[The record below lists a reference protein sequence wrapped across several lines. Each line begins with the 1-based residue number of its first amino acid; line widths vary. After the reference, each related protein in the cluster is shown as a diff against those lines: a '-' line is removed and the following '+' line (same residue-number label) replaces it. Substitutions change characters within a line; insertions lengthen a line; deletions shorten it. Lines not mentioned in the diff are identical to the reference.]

1 MGVQVANNAF
11 STLFSAL
18 TSVAT
23 TMTVASGHGARFP
36 SASVASGNYFYV
48 TLIKSS
54 GVTEI
59 VKVTDRSTDTFTIV
73 RSQDGTT
80 ATTFTAGDRV
90 ELRPVAALFNELPN
104 RLLITADYTDLS
116 VTNGKLDNIVS
127 AIGPVGGLGKFLTA
141 TVNSKGRIT
150 ALTETNGIVQTNT
163 FAFTTSGATQTW
175 TKPTSAG
182 SLVRVQ
188 CWGGGGGGGRSGSG
202 SGGCG
207 GGGGGYM
214 ERWMS
219 LADVT
224 STVSVVVAGGG
235 AGATA
240 DNTNGIVGENTTFG
254 SYVTAYGGGGG
265 AGNYGTGTG
274 AGGGGGELSAGVS
287 GITAS
292 PGAGGAI
299 GGGHGA
305 IIESGSSVATSTL
318 RGNITTKYTDY
329 PASLGAGT
337 TPNINVPWGFGNDA
351 RSIFGGGGGGG
362 GNSGLVTGT
371 LSAGGYAV
379 WGGGGGGGGYNGTQA
394 NNAAKGG
401 TSLFGGNGGAGQ
413 TNSVVGVSGSTPGG
427 GGGGSET
434 ATGGAGGNGRVI
446 VTVYV

>member
-59 VKVTDRSTDTFTIV
+59 VKVTDRSTDVFTIV

-163 FAFTTSGATQTW
+163 FAFTTSAATQTW

-182 SLVRVQ
+182 SLVRIQ
-188 CWGGGGGGGRSGSG
+188 CWGGGGGGGRAA
-202 SGGCG
+202 SGGGGNG
-207 GGGGGYM
+207 GGGGGYL

-224 STVSVVVAGGG
+224 STVSVVVGGGG
-235 AGATA
+235 AGSAASNTA
-240 DNTNGIVGENTTFG
+240 GTAGENTTFG
-254 SYVTAYGGGGG
+254 AYVTAYAGGGGGG
-265 AGNYGTGTG
+265 A
-274 AGGGGGELSAGVS
+274 AGGGGGGGGGEMSAGVS
-287 GITAS
+287 GTSTS

-305 IIESGSSVATSTL
+305 FNNSGSATATSTVRGVL
-318 RGNITTKYTDY
+318 TTAYTEFPATAAAAVGNI
-329 PASLGAGT
+329 
-337 TPNINVPWGFGNDA
+337 PWGFGNDA

-362 GNSGLVTGT
+362 GNGGAVSGTESTG
-371 LSAGGYAV
+371 GFAV
-379 WGGGGGGGGYNGTQA
+379 FGGGGGGGGYNGSQA
-394 NNAAKGG
+394 NNGSVRG
-401 TSLFGGNGGAGQ
+401 TSLYGGSGGDGATDSATGSNG
-413 TNSVVGVSGSTPGG
+413 TTPAG
-427 GGGGSET
+427 GGGGSELGN
-434 ATGGAGGNGRVI
+434 GGAGGNGRVI

>member
-1 MGVQVANNAF
+1 MGVQVTNNAF

-18 TSVAT
+18 TAVAT

-36 SASVASGNYFYV
+36 SASVASGNYFYI

-59 VKVTDRSTDTFTIV
+59 VKVTDRSTDVFTIV

-104 RLLITADYTDLS
+104 RLLIAADYTDLS

-182 SLVRVQ
+182 SLVRIQ
-188 CWGGGGGGGRSGSG
+188 CWGGGGGGGRAA
-202 SGGCG
+202 SGGGGQG
-207 GGGGGYM
+207 GGGGGYL

-224 STVSVVVAGGG
+224 STVSVVVGGGG
-235 AGATA
+235 AGSAASNTA
-240 DNTNGIVGENTTFG
+240 GTAGENTTFG
-254 SYVTAYGGGGG
+254 AYVTAYAGGGGGG
-265 AGNYGTGTG
+265 AVGGGG
-274 AGGGGGELSAGVS
+274 GGGGGEMSAGVS
-287 GITAS
+287 GTSTS

-305 IIESGSSVATSTL
+305 FNNSGSPTATSTV
-318 RGNITTKYTDY
+318 RGVLTTAYTEF
-329 PASLGAGT
+329 PATAGT
-337 TPNINVPWGFGNDA
+337 LPTMPWGFGNDA

-362 GNSGLVTGT
+362 GNSGAVSGTESTG
-371 LSAGGYAV
+371 GFAV
-379 WGGGGGGGGYNGTQA
+379 FGGGGGGGGYNGSQA
-394 NNAAKGG
+394 NNGAVGG
-401 TSLFGGNGGAGQ
+401 TSLYGGSGGSGATDSATGSNG
-413 TNSVVGVSGSTPGG
+413 TTPAG
-427 GGGGSET
+427 GGGGSELGN
-434 ATGGAGGNGRVI
+434 GGAGGNGRVI